1 MPLVMSDSVFTVI
14 IQFLVL
20 LLSLTI
26 HECAHA
32 WTSDR
37 LGDPTARLLGRVSLN
52 PIVHSDLWG
61 TIVFPLVGLQYGFMF
76 GWAKPVPVNTA
87 NLRNPSRDHMLV
99 ALAGPVSNMVLA
111 TLMFAALMVMKSLSP
126 GAESIVRTVVYF
138 AVPHGSSVLAP
149 LAMFAFYGMIINV
162 VLAIFNL
169 IPVAPLDGAAVLSGL
184 LPRNMAEGLDRLQ
197 AYSFMI
203 FILMLVSGIPSY
215 LFDPPILFLRQVLV
229 AS

>member
-1 MPLVMSDSVFTVI
+1 MSDSVFTVI

-37 LGDPTARLLGRVSLN
+37 LGDPTARLMGRVSLN

-61 TIVFPLVGLQYGFMF
+61 TIIFPLIGLQYGFMF
-76 GWAKPVPVNTA
+76 GWAKPVPVNTTK
-87 NLRNPSRDHMLV
+87 LRNPSRDHMLV

-111 TLMFAALMVMKSLSP
+111 MAMFGSLVLMKSLSP
-126 GAESIVRTVVYF
+126 EAESIVRTVVYLR
-138 AVPHGSSVLAP
+138 VPHDSSVLAP
-149 LAMFAFYGMIINV
+149 LALFAFYGMIINV

-184 LPRNMAEGLDRLQ
+184 VPRSLAEGLDRLQ
-197 AYSFMI
+197 SYSFMI
-203 FILMLVSGIPSY
+203 FILLLVTGVPAY
-215 LFDPPILFLRQVLV
+215 LFDPPILFLRQMLV

>member
-1 MPLVMSDSVFTVI
+1 MSDTVFVGI
-14 IQFLVL
+14 IQFIVL

-37 LGDPTARLLGRVSLN
+37 LGDPTARYLGRVSLN

-61 TIVFPLVGLQYGFMF
+61 TIIFPLVGLQYGVMF

-99 ALAGPVSNMVLA
+99 AAAGPLSNMILA
-111 TLMFAALMVMKSLSP
+111 LVMFASLMFMKTLSP
-126 GAESIVRTVVYF
+126 EAADLVRNVVDSR
-138 AVPHGSSVLAP
+138 VPHGGSILGP
-149 LAMFAFYGMIINV
+149 LAMLAYYGMYINV
-162 VLAIFNL
+162 ILAIFNL

-184 LPRNMAEGLDRLQ
+184 LPRSLAEGLDRLQ
-197 AYSFMI
+197 AYSFML
-203 FILMLVSGIPSY
+203 FILLLVTGIPAY
-215 LFDPPILFLRQVLV
+215 LFRPPIIFLTSILF
-229 AS
+229 AY